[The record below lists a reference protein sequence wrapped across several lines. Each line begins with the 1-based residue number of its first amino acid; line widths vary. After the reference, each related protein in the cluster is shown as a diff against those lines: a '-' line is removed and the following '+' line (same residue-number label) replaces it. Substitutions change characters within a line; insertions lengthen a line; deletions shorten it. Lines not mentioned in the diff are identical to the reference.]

1 MLKRLVGLGIL
12 LSCCAGCYGETVES
26 GHLALLYDP
35 HDGLQRDPLGPGY
48 HRLGVCMPFAVCKHV
63 EDFDVTYSS
72 HEEDVRTVS
81 QDNLALDL
89 RVAIRYRPIVSE
101 LYLLDT
107 EVGSNYYSEVVQPE
121 FRSAAR
127 GVIARHQYQE
137 LQSNNKNIEDEVEA
151 ELRRRIAGKHIEI
164 SAVTMES
171 VAYAPEI
178 ADMNRQRLVADQEAL
193 KRKTQ
198 LENDAL
204 ARKLEL
210 ERNSEEAKMR
220 TEQLER
226 QKEADRKVAEEQA
239 AIDKVQ
245 AETEASIT
253 VTKAKAD
260 SEARKM
266 LAKATE
272 AEKKAEAQTVTPL
285 EVQMH
290 AYDALGKLGGE
301 GTTIYLGDW
310 SHAPAFLFP
319 PAAAMYGGGAMQ
331 SPYHSSSLQL
341 TPPSAIAPP
350 KVTPP
355 TPKNGA

>member
-1 MLKRLVGLGIL
+1 MKKIVGLAMMSL
-12 LSCCAGCYGETVES
+12 LCAGCYGETVES
-26 GHLALLYDP
+26 GHMALLYDP

-48 HRLGVCMPFAVCKHV
+48 HRLGVWIPFANERHL
-63 EDFDVTYSS
+63 EDFDVTYSK
-72 HEEDVRTVS
+72 HQEEVRTTS
-81 QDNLALDL
+81 MEDLALDL
-89 RVAIRYRPIVSE
+89 RVAIRFRPIVSE

-107 EVGSNYYSEVVQPE
+107 EVGPNYYDEVIQPE

-127 GVIARHQYQE
+127 GVISRHSYQE
-137 LQSNNKNIEDEVEA
+137 LQKNNQKIEDEIED
-151 ELRRRIAGKHIEI
+151 ELRRRTKGKHIEV
-164 SAVTMES
+164 SSVTLES
-171 VAYAPEI
+171 VQYAPEI
-178 ADMNRQRLVADQEAL
+178 ADTIRARLVGEQEAL

-204 ARKLEL
+204 ARKLEI
-210 ERNSEEAKMR
+210 ERNAEEEKMK

-226 QKEADRKVAEEQA
+226 QKEADRKIAEEQSE
-239 AIDKVQ
+239 IDKVK
-245 AETEASIT
+245 AETDASVE

-260 SEARKM
+260 SESRKM

-319 PAAAMYGGGAMQ
+319 PATALYGGGGAT
-331 SPYHSSSLQL
+331 PYHSSSYQAPQL
-341 TPPSAIAPP
+341 TPPKVAAPSY
-350 KVTPP
+350 K
-355 TPKNGA
+355 

>member
-63 EDFDVTYSS
+63 EDFDVTYSK
-72 HEEDVRTVS
+72 HQEEVRTTS
-81 QDNLALDL
+81 QEDLALDL
-89 RVAIRYRPIVSE
+89 RVAIRYRPIISE

-107 EVGSNYYSEVVQPE
+107 EVGPNYYDEVVQPE

-127 GVIARHQYQE
+127 GVISRHSYQE
-137 LQSNNKNIEDEVEA
+137 LQKNNQKIEDEIEE
-151 ELRRRIAGKHIEI
+151 ELRRRIKGKHIEI
-164 SAVTMES
+164 SAVTLEG
-171 VAYAPEI
+171 VTYAPEI
-178 ADMNRQRLVADQEAL
+178 ADTIRARLVNEQEAI
-193 KRKTQ
+193 KKKSQ
-198 LENDAL
+198 LESESL

-210 ERNSEEAKMR
+210 ERSSDEAKFK

-226 QKEADRKVAEEQA
+226 QKEADVKVAQEQA

-245 AETEASIT
+245 AETEASVT

-272 AEKKAEAQTVTPL
+272 AEKKAEAQSVTPL

-290 AYDALGKLGGE
+290 AYDALGKMGGE

-319 PAAAMYGGGAMQ
+319 PAAAMYGGGAMA

-341 TPPSAIAPP
+341 TPPAITPP
-350 KVTPP
+350 KVNLPAS
-355 TPKNGA
+355 KKGA

>member
-1 MLKRLVGLGIL
+1 MLKKLVGLGML
-12 LSCCAGCYGETVES
+12 LSCCAGCYGESVES

-72 HEEDVRTVS
+72 KEEDVRTVS

-107 EVGSNYYSEVVQPE
+107 EVGQNYYGEVVQPE

-127 GVIARHQYQE
+127 GVISRHAYQE
-137 LQSNNKNIEDEVEA
+137 LQSNNKNIEDQIED
-151 ELRRRIAGKHIEI
+151 ELRRRIKGKHIEI

-171 VAYAPEI
+171 VQYAPEI

-193 KRKTQ
+193 KKKTQ

-210 ERNSEEAKMR
+210 ERNAEEAKMK

-272 AEKKAEAQTVTPL
+272 AEKRAEAQTVTPL

-290 AYDALGKLGGE
+290 AYDALGKLGGG

-319 PAAAMYGGGAMQ
+319 PATAMYGGGGGT
-331 SPYHSSSLQL
+331 PYHSSSFQAPPAPQL
-341 TPPSAIAPP
+341 TQPAAIKPHAY
-350 KVTPP
+350 K
-355 TPKNGA
+355 